1 MPGTQ
6 DTPLTPLLIDGSGR
20 DGTTLVMQ
28 LLGTATEVAFDR
40 TYPYEQRYFSYLLY
54 WSRLPLREEWDESLW
69 SLDSLAHAEEL
80 QERPL
85 VGPIPWPERSLISTD
100 GGKEFWQETFE
111 ASWAGF
117 SRRACEGVKARLGD
131 DSVEIRYYAQKSAD
145 SWALPFDG
153 LPGLRLL
160 CLLRDPRDVWVS
172 SVAFHRR
179 RAAEGEKFL
188 PLGEGQSEDD
198 VLKQFVADQ
207 RRRLHWLQGVE
218 EERGAPVIRYEELVA
233 DLPGQAEKIG
243 DWLGV
248 ELDAEAVARRRG
260 EYSGHITAGSVE
272 ESVGRWRREMS
283 PEVAGLFN
291 EAMGSELRAL
301 GFDG

>member
-6 DTPLTPLLIDGSGR
+6 DDSLTPLLIDGSGR

-28 LLGTATEVAFDR
+28 LLGTATEVAFDH

-54 WSRLPLREEWDESLW
+54 WSRLPLREEWDKSLW
-69 SLDSLAHAEEL
+69 SLDSLAHMEEL
-80 QERPL
+80 EERPL
-85 VGPIPWPERSLISTD
+85 VGPVPWPERSLISGN

-111 ASWAGF
+111 ASWAAF
-117 SRRACEGVKARLGD
+117 SRRACEAVKARLGD

-145 SWALPFDG
+145 SWALPFED
-153 LPGLRLL
+153 LPDIRLL

-179 RAAEGEKFL
+179 RSAEGEKFL
-188 PLGEGQSEDD
+188 PLDEGQSEDE
-198 VLKQFVADQ
+198 VLKQFVEDQ
-207 RRRLHWLQGVE
+207 RRRLLWLQGVE
-218 EERGAPVIRYEELVA
+218 EERGAPVVRYEDLVT

-248 ELDAEAVARRRG
+248 RLDAEAVARRRG

-291 EAMGSELRAL
+291 EAMGAELRAL